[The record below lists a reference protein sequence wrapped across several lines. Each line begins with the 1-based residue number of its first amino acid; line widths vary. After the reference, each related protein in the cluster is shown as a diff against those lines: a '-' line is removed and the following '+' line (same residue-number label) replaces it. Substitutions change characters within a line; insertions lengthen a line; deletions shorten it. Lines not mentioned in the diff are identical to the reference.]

1 MHTIIVGGEKIGVS
15 IGEWLVSEG
24 HEIAVIDFD
33 KNACTNIDEA
43 LGAVSVFGVC
53 MNVNVLQKAGAERA
67 DVVIATTTRDDVNLA
82 ACQIAKQMYHVP
94 RTVSIINDQDN
105 ADLFDSLGIDLIV
118 NLTNLLT
125 SHIQEGITSNVV
137 AQLMP
142 ISGTG
147 NEKSLLMLR
156 VPREYSNSTLPLKS
170 LPLPEGAAVTLVI
183 RRDGPVS
190 FPDET
195 IMLQAGDE
203 VLLIGSDVVE
213 RELRDFVARGPTII

>member
-1 MHTIIVGGEKIGVS
+1 
-15 IGEWLVSEG
+15 
-24 HEIAVIDFD
+24 
-33 KNACTNIDEA
+33 
-43 LGAVSVFGVC
+43 

-183 RRDGPVS
+183 RRDGTVS